1 MEIIPATPAP
11 EFREVT
17 GWANSEPLSI
27 KGLKGQVV
35 LLDCWTYT
43 CIFCLRT
50 IPIMRLLQKK
60 YGKHGLQV
68 IQAHSAEYQFAT
80 DQQNIRR
87 GLTTY
92 NVSEPV
98 AFDTNNKVWEDYGN
112 MYWPKHILID
122 HDGFIR
128 YEHAGYGGIA
138 DFENQVVELLEE
150 AGKNPSEE
158 REKENPRDSI
168 YDIYGMHFPGVAPEI
183 CVGYSRMRR
192 FGNNQTFKPDAANF
206 VTDTGSHDVNFVY
219 LRGRWVWQREAVQN
233 ASDGKDQSS
242 AVIMNYNSA
251 TRVHGIMGTSD
262 GKPAKIEVKI
272 DGNYLAKEQL
282 GKDARLEGGTS
293 YATIEWP
300 FMHNLVRTEKP
311 EAHEI
316 EIISSS
322 DNFVFYTFVFG

>member
-27 KGLKGQVV
+27 KGLKGKVV

-50 IPIMRLLQKK
+50 IPIMRLLQQK

-80 DQQNIRR
+80 DQQNIIR
-87 GLTTY
+87 GLKTY
-92 NVSEPV
+92 SVTEPV

-128 YEHAGYGGIA
+128 YEHAGYGGIE
-138 DFENQVVELLEE
+138 DFENQVVELLQE
-150 AGKNPSEE
+150 AGSNPAGET
-158 REKENPRDSI
+158 EKENPRDPI

-183 CVGYSRMRR
+183 CVGYSRLRR
-192 FGNNQTFKPDAANF
+192 FGNNQTLRPDVANF
-206 VTDTGSHDVNFVY
+206 MTDSGSHDANLVY
-219 LRGRWVWQREAVQN
+219 LRGKWVWQREAVQN
-233 ASDGKDQSS
+233 GSGGK
-242 AVIMNYNSA
+242 
-251 TRVHGIMGTSD
+251 G
-262 GKPAKIEVKI
+262 
-272 DGNYLAKEQL
+272 
-282 GKDARLEGGTS
+282 
-293 YATIEWP
+293 
-300 FMHNLVRTEKP
+300 RTP
-311 EAHEI
+311 P
-316 EIISSS
+316 SL
-322 DNFVFYTFVFG
+322 